1 MSTEEENRIATAD
14 DISKEEIIEEIKLI
28 INQSTDTV
36 SVESPNK
43 DNVGSTDKINAKTV
57 SKENTAESSKED
69 SGEVCEIIDIKIV
82 PYRFLKPETSEKVL
96 NEIFEL
102 DGIVRGIVHGPSLP
116 KTVYYGPARG
126 TPVNH
131 QYRKSINVKGQNI
144 DLRLLIGEIIL
155 TVNVKLL
162 NEIMESIERIL
173 DETLSFKYILIIG
186 IFTKTQITVSDYLK
200 YGTNFE
206 NVIDERYIGMV
217 DSRARSS
224 ETIKM
229 I

>member
-1 MSTEEENRIATAD
+1 MSTEKEN
-14 DISKEEIIEEIKLI
+14 
-28 INQSTDTV
+28 
-36 SVESPNK
+36 
-43 DNVGSTDKINAKTV
+43 KINA
-57 SKENTAESSKED
+57 ND
-69 SGEVCEIIDIKIV
+69 EVCKIIDIKIV
-82 PYRFLKPETSEKVL
+82 PNRFLKPETSEKVL
-96 NEIFEL
+96 NKIFEL

-155 TVNVKLL
+155 TIDVKLL
-162 NEIMESIERIL
+162 NEIMESIEIIL
-173 DETLSFKYILIIG
+173 DEILPCKYILMIG
-186 IFTKTQITVSDYLK
+186 IFTKTQTTVSDYLK
-200 YGTNFE
+200 YGRNFE
-206 NVIDERYIGMV
+206 DSIDERYIGMV

-224 ETIKM
+224 ETINM

>member
-1 MSTEEENRIATAD
+1 MSAEKENNINAADEISTEEISEELNDEVKLRIKA
-14 DISKEEIIEEIKLI
+14 
-28 INQSTDTV
+28 
-36 SVESPNK
+36 
-43 DNVGSTDKINAKTV
+43 TDKLSIKRDANTKNEECE
-57 SKENTAESSKED
+57 EN

-102 DGIVRGIVHGPSLP
+102 DGIIRGIVHGPSLP

-131 QYRKSINVKGQNI
+131 QYRKKINVKGQDI

-162 NEIMESIERIL
+162 NDIMESIEKIL

-217 DSRARSS
+217 DSRTRSS

>member
-1 MSTEEENRIATAD
+1 MSTEIENKNND
-14 DISKEEIIEEIKLI
+14 
-28 INQSTDTV
+28 
-36 SVESPNK
+36 
-43 DNVGSTDKINAKTV
+43 
-57 SKENTAESSKED
+57 ED
-69 SGEVCEIIDIKIV
+69 EVCEIIDIKVV
-82 PYRFLKPETSEKVL
+82 PYRFLKPETSERVL
-96 NEIFEL
+96 NRIFEL

-131 QYRKSINVKGQNI
+131 QYRKSINVKGQSI

-155 TVNVKLL
+155 T
-162 NEIMESIERIL
+162 IEAIL
-173 DETLSFKYILIIG
+173 DDTLNFKYILMIG

-206 NVIDERYIGMV
+206 SSIDERYIGMV

>member
-1 MSTEEENRIATAD
+1 MSAEKENNINAADEISTEEISEELNDEVKLRIKA
-14 DISKEEIIEEIKLI
+14 
-28 INQSTDTV
+28 
-36 SVESPNK
+36 
-43 DNVGSTDKINAKTV
+43 TDKLSIKRDANTKNEECE
-57 SKENTAESSKED
+57 EN

-102 DGIVRGIVHGPSLP
+102 DGIIRGIVHGPSLP

-131 QYRKSINVKGQNI
+131 QYRKKINVKGQDI

-162 NEIMESIERIL
+162 NDIMESIEKIL

-217 DSRARSS
+217 DSLARSS

>member
-1 MSTEEENRIATAD
+1 MSTEKENRINASDEISNENKSNAD
-14 DISKEEIIEEIKLI
+14 
-28 INQSTDTV
+28 
-36 SVESPNK
+36 
-43 DNVGSTDKINAKTV
+43 
-57 SKENTAESSKED
+57 
-69 SGEVCEIIDIKIV
+69 EVCEIIDIKIV
-82 PYRFLKPETSEKVL
+82 PYRFLKP
-96 NEIFEL
+96 
-102 DGIVRGIVHGPSLP
+102 
-116 KTVYYGPARG
+116 VYYGPARG

-131 QYRKSINVKGQNI
+131 PYRKSINVKGQDI
-144 DLRLLIGEIIL
+144 DLRLLVGDIIL

-162 NEIMESIERIL
+162 NEIMESIEKIL

>member
-1 MSTEEENRIATAD
+1 MSTEKENNINTADEISTEEISEEHNEELKSVIIKATDKVSIESDIKAENEDCEEN
-14 DISKEEIIEEIKLI
+14 
-28 INQSTDTV
+28 
-36 SVESPNK
+36 
-43 DNVGSTDKINAKTV
+43 
-57 SKENTAESSKED
+57 

-96 NEIFEL
+96 NAIFEL
-102 DGIVRGIVHGPSLP
+102 NGIIRGIVHGPSLP

-131 QYRKSINVKGQNI
+131 QYRKKINVKGQDI
-144 DLRLLIGEIIL
+144 DLRLLIGEIVL
-155 TVNVKLL
+155 TVDVKLL
-162 NEIMESIERIL
+162 NEIMESIEKIL

>member
-1 MSTEEENRIATAD
+1 MSTEKEQEINTAD
-14 DISKEEIIEEIKLI
+14 ETINNENSAEIKSLI
-28 INQSTDTV
+28 D
-36 SVESPNK
+36 E
-43 DNVGSTDKINAKTV
+43 STDKVIVKNNI
-57 SKENTAESSKED
+57 SSENEISDENTDEF
-69 SGEVCEIIDIKIV
+69 CEIIDIKIV

-96 NEIFEL
+96 NRIFEL
-102 DGIVRGIVHGPSLP
+102 DGIIRGLVHGPSLP

-131 QYRKSINVKGQNI
+131 QYRKSINVKGQEI
-144 DLRLLIGEIIL
+144 DLRLLVGDIIL
-155 TVNVKLL
+155 TVNVELL
-162 NEIMESIERIL
+162 NEIMESLETIL
-173 DETLSFKYILIIG
+173 DETLNFKYILIIG

-206 NVIDERYIGMV
+206 DVIDERYIGMV

>member
-1 MSTEEENRIATAD
+1 MSAEKENNINAADEISTEEISEELNDEVKLRIKA
-14 DISKEEIIEEIKLI
+14 
-28 INQSTDTV
+28 
-36 SVESPNK
+36 
-43 DNVGSTDKINAKTV
+43 TDKLSIKRDANTKNEECE
-57 SKENTAESSKED
+57 EN

-102 DGIVRGIVHGPSLP
+102 DGIIRGIVHGPSLP

-131 QYRKSINVKGQNI
+131 QYRKKINVKGQDI

-162 NEIMESIERIL
+162 NDIMESIEKIL

>member
-1 MSTEEENRIATAD
+1 MSTEKENKINAAD
-14 DISKEEIIEEIKLI
+14 DISNEEINEKIKLM
-28 INQSTDTV
+28 IN
-36 SVESPNK
+36 K
-43 DNVGSTDKINAKTV
+43 ATDKIDV
-57 SKENTAESSKED
+57 ENKNYNED
-69 SGEVCEIIDIKIV
+69 KLYEEDIDEVCEIIDIKIV

-96 NEIFEL
+96 NKIFEL

-162 NEIMESIERIL
+162 NEIMESIENIL

>member
-1 MSTEEENRIATAD
+1 MSTE
-14 DISKEEIIEEIKLI
+14 KE
-28 INQSTDTV
+28 
-36 SVESPNK
+36 NK
-43 DNVGSTDKINAKTV
+43 DDA
-57 SKENTAESSKED
+57 D
-69 SGEVCEIIDIKIV
+69 EVCEIIDIKIV

-96 NEIFEL
+96 NKIFEL
-102 DGIVRGIVHGPSLP
+102 EGIVRGIVHGPSLP

-131 QYRKSINVKGQNI
+131 QYRKSITVKGQNI

-155 TVNVKLL
+155 TIDVKSL
-162 NEIMESIERIL
+162 NEIMESIETIL
-173 DETLSFKYILIIG
+173 DETLNFKYILMIG
-186 IFTKTQITVSDYLK
+186 IFSKTQITVSDYLK

-206 NVIDERYIGMV
+206 NSIDERYIGMV

>member
-1 MSTEEENRIATAD
+1 MSTEIENKNND
-14 DISKEEIIEEIKLI
+14 
-28 INQSTDTV
+28 
-36 SVESPNK
+36 
-43 DNVGSTDKINAKTV
+43 
-57 SKENTAESSKED
+57 ED
-69 SGEVCEIIDIKIV
+69 EVCEIIDIKVV
-82 PYRFLKPETSEKVL
+82 PYRFLKPETSERVL
-96 NEIFEL
+96 NRIFEL
-102 DGIVRGIVHGPSLP
+102 DGIVRGILHGPSLP

-131 QYRKSINVKGQNI
+131 QYRKSITVKGQNI

-155 TVNVKLL
+155 TIDVKLL
-162 NEIMESIERIL
+162 NEIMESIETIL
-173 DETLSFKYILIIG
+173 DGTLNFKYILMIG
-186 IFTKTQITVSDYLK
+186 IFSKTQITVSDYLK

-206 NVIDERYIGMV
+206 SSIDERYIGMV

>member
-1 MSTEEENRIATAD
+1 MSTE
-14 DISKEEIIEEIKLI
+14 
-28 INQSTDTV
+28 
-36 SVESPNK
+36 K
-43 DNVGSTDKINAKTV
+43 DNKSNND
-57 SKENTAESSKED
+57 EL
-69 SGEVCEIIDIKIV
+69 CEIIDIKIV

-96 NEIFEL
+96 NKIFEL
-102 DGIVRGIVHGPSLP
+102 DGIIRGIVHGPSLP

-131 QYRKSINVKGQNI
+131 QYRKSINVKGKNI

-155 TVNVKLL
+155 TIDVKAL
-162 NEIMESIERIL
+162 NQIMESIETIL
-173 DETLSFKYILIIG
+173 DETLDFKYILMIG

-206 NVIDERYIGMV
+206 SSIDERYIGMV